1 MLSWYI
7 LPLDISRSFP
17 LNAFEQLWSAC
28 RIAQSH
34 RSVDS
39 SRSAAQWGHFPSV
52 APSNPLPGQGR
63 VGGSWQPWRRSL
75 LFRDCLNVL
84 KGNQTKVCKSLQI
97 GSKEVLKTI
106 GMHCKHM
113 EKRTHAQL
121 FNHVLIP
128 MAESSWWARLCPIHA
143 HNPWSQVGFDVSPI
157 RLHSTNWAQGCHVPR
172 HGWWRPAKGWQ
183 LRRVSENSTHQW
195 ELTQA
200 DVTHFVGE
208 RWQITIQSR
217 ISSRLKSEWASLWG
231 RQGDKEGRWDSKKH

>member
-106 GMHCKHM
+106 GMQTHG
-113 EKRTHAQL
+113 EKNSCSTVQPCINTHGREFL
-121 FNHVLIP
+121 VGSPLPHP
-128 MAESSWWARLCPIHA
+128 C
-143 HNPWSQVGFDVSPI
+143 SQSVV
-157 RLHSTNWAQGCHVPR
+157 A
-172 HGWWRPAKGWQ
+172 GWLWCLA
-183 LRRVSENSTHQW
+183 N
-195 ELTQA
+195 QA
-200 DVTHFVGE
+200 P
-208 RWQITIQSR
+208 
-217 ISSRLKSEWASLWG
+217 
-231 RQGDKEGRWDSKKH
+231 